1 MKICEERIP
10 PLVVFQEIFNDNV
23 LFARGISWL
32 SPDRTEEER
41 LKCYA
46 NICSE
51 LLMSGQTLGEYLT
64 DAVLYS
70 SSPLFAVTVKEP
82 TEQRKKALA
91 YDLAQLKKIV
101 REYSAPA
108 VKKALAGLDGATAD
122 YAALPEYECGKFT
135 LTADRLLKN
144 AAKNGTG
151 DFAKYKAFTFRG
163 GRLIPVEHIDPIRLT
178 DLKNYE
184 LQRNQVV
191 ENTVAFLNGLPAQ
204 NVLLYGDRGCGKSST
219 IKAILNEY
227 DQLRMIELPKAEIA
241 GLGDLY
247 AMLKDIPMH
256 FIVTIDDLTFTQD
269 DERFGLLKATLDG
282 SLSARPDNILIYATT
297 NRRKLIKETYADR
310 SATDV
315 SKSDA
320 VDESMS
326 LADRFGLFITFTQ
339 PNREIYFDIVRK
351 LAEDG
356 GIEMDDGELTQA
368 AERFAL
374 KRGGR
379 SPRIARQFVDWL
391 ASRIELGLEY

>member
-41 LKCYA
+41 LKGYA

-204 NVLLYGDRGCGKSST
+204 NALLYGDRGCGKSST

-247 AMLKDIPMH
+247 AMLKDIPTH

-297 NRRKLIKETYADR
+297 NRRKLIRETYADR

-356 GIEMDDGELTQA
+356 GIEIDDGELTQA